1 MLEVRAASETSSLGF
16 LSGGFHCFERTALP
30 SRATSRCCPMCLNIR
45 KNKRSAGKNGNHERT
60 GPAKP
65 VFGGL
70 QGRFL
75 PADSENRHKSEEV
88 DEQNFDILGDVR
100 EGLPSSYFELPE
112 EKKWNKRAQA
122 AKKRWADPEYRKKMM
137 EKRNL
142 KKKKGKEDEKKDG
155 DEVGSIDSISPP
167 PDDEVQVSSDAQ
179 ALANKLRSE
188 KLESH
193 HRDKTKW
200 MEERLASGAELRDRL
215 NNDDYKAKRQEK
227 RKQMAIERHRKRKD
241 LAFRAS
247 AAEGTEL
254 DSPKDVGNTKGTS
267 GDSSRSGDRTR

>member
-1 MLEVRAASETSSLGF
+1 MLEVWVATESRSLGF
-16 LSGGFHCFERTALP
+16 LSSGFHCSELSVLP
-30 SRATSRCCPMCLNIR
+30 RRPNSRSCPMCLNIR
-45 KNKRSAGKNGNHERT
+45 KSKRSAGKNGNQEKS

-75 PADSENRHKSEEV
+75 PADSENIAKADEV
-88 DEQNFDILGDVR
+88 DEENFDILGDVR

-112 EKKWNKRAQA
+112 ERKWNKRAQA
-122 AKKRWADPEYRKKMM
+122 AKKRWADPEYRKKMIQ
-137 EKRNL
+137 KRNL
-142 KKKKGKEDEKKDG
+142 KKEKGAEDEKKDG
-155 DEVGSIDSISPP
+155 DEVGAIDSLSAPQE
-167 PDDEVQVSSDAQ
+167 DEVPAGSDAH

-215 NNDDYKAKRQEK
+215 NNDEFKAERQEK
-227 RKQMAIERHRKRKD
+227 RKQMAIKRHRKRKD
-241 LAFRAS
+241 LELRAN
-247 AAEGTEL
+247 ADEGTDL
-254 DSPKDVGNTKGTS
+254 DSPNDVGNTKGTS
-267 GDSSRSGDRTR
+267 DSSFRSVDRTR